1 MNAKI
6 QKWGNSL
13 AMRIPKAI
21 AQDIGLSEGSKVEI
35 VAEGG
40 VLTIRPPAPK
50 SSRRRRIP
58 IKELIKGMTPAKNKF
73 PEFDTKP
80 VGREVI

>member
-1 MNAKI
+1 MQARI

-35 VAEGG
+35 VAKGG
-40 VLTIRPPAPK
+40 VLKIQPPARK
-50 SSRRRRIP
+50 SHTRRRIP
-58 IKELIKGMTPAKNKF
+58 IKELIKGMKAGDHKLQH
-73 PEFDTKP
+73 FDDGP
-80 VGREVI
+80 VGKEFI

>member
-13 AMRIPKAI
+13 AMRIPKAD
-21 AQDIGLSEGSKVEI
+21 AEEAGLAEGSQVEI
-35 VAEGG
+35 VSEGG
-40 VLTIRPPAPK
+40 TLVIRAK
-50 SSRRRRIP
+50 ENRRKRRRIP
-58 IKELIKGMTPAKNKF
+58 IKELIKGMTPAKNRF
-73 PEFDTKP
+73 PEFETKP